1 MSKGSGSSKSSKK
14 EMRKKILFYLVG
26 TIFLLGI
33 IRVKMYQHKTIDLT
47 DSIAEYLFNKQEIAL
62 LLGEIEDIEYVTK
75 PSFEVKKDFYELSM
89 SLKGSKANG
98 VLHFQIV
105 GEKNA
110 WKMDRVTLKINEA
123 THRLS
128 PAYVIDSQVYAA
140 SLSSA
145 PLKHPV
151 FLQGESLYVRLWLKG
166 FVPIAKGGKIIESLD
181 IYDAKGTLFASKKN
195 ATQYEAGQ
203 ASNLEQGIP
212 FTTTIKDL
220 PAGNYAIAFKFEDQW
235 GNPLE
240 TYRNEIYIRAPKDE
254 LFVGGVDYFL
264 DAAHAKKVGATF
276 APGQKVFLS
285 LNLDGFKIQ
294 DSKIAGLV
302 DLKVLD
308 QDGKMV
314 ASKPRFAAFNE
325 AYDSRKNL
333 VVNGELALKDPG
345 VYFLSF
351 RIQDHFSDRE
361 VEHEEKVIVKLGNP

>member
-1 MSKGSGSSKSSKK
+1 MSKKSGTSSKK
-14 EMRKKILFYLVG
+14 EVRKKIIFYLVG

-47 DSIAEYLFNKQEIAL
+47 DSIAEYLFNKQEIAA
-62 LLGEIEDIEYVTK
+62 LLGDIEDIEYVTK

-89 SLKGSKANG
+89 SIKGSKTNG
-98 VLHFQIV
+98 VLRFQIV
-105 GEKNA
+105 GQKDE
-110 WKMDRVTLKINEA
+110 WHLDRVTLKVGE
-123 THRLS
+123 TVQRLS
-128 PAYVIDSQVYAA
+128 PAYIIDSQVYAA

-151 FLQGESLYVRLWLKG
+151 FLQGESMYVRLWLKG
-166 FVPIAKGGKIIESLD
+166 FVPIAKGGKVVESLD

-203 ASNLEQGIP
+203 PSNLEQGIP
-212 FTTTIKDL
+212 FTTTVKDL
-220 PAGNYAIAFKFEDQW
+220 PAGNYTIAFKFEDQW
-235 GNPLE
+235 GNLLE
-240 TYRNEIYIRAPKDE
+240 TYRHEVYIRAPKDE
-254 LFVGGVDYFL
+254 LFVGGVDYYL
-264 DAAHAKKVGATF
+264 DAAHAKKIGATF
-276 APGQKVFLS
+276 TPGQKVYLS

-302 DLKVLD
+302 DLKILD

-333 VVNGELALKDPG
+333 AVNGELALKDPG

-361 VEHEEKVIVKLGNP
+361 VEHEEKVIVKLASP